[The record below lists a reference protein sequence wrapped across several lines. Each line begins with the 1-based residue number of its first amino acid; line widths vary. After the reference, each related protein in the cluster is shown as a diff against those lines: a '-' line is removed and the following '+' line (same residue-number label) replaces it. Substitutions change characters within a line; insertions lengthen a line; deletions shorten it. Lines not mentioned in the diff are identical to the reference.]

1 MTVSASMCCAAETA
15 VMNTVRRARTNGCDG
30 AQAPA
35 LHNEPVEDLRRCHL
49 SRRPDRKPQYF
60 AERGQI
66 LIARATVISLPKIDA
81 RRADADLL
89 GNVRDR

>member
-1 MTVSASMCCAAETA
+1 
-15 VMNTVRRARTNGCDG
+15 MNTVRTARTYGCDG
-30 AQAPA
+30 GQGTTGKPPA
-35 LHNEPVEDLRRCHL
+35 LHYEPVEDLRFCHL